1 MAPTEASILEQF
13 LLAPSQLPTIIS
25 LDDFTAL
32 FPRTLQSSPQVRALY
47 RDLQR
52 QRSALVDAVAAD
64 IDDEVAKGRLLRRYA
79 VRARLRAEAQEDVAG
94 DDELQIE
101 HFVASSA
108 PDGGDGITAGTDT
121 GTATTTGAGAARGGR
136 GSGGPSSHS
145 LTSIVPELDDAIRD
159 LEAEIQQLD
168 EEEARL
174 TAAVQQ
180 SVGNLSDLR
189 YGRLY
194 NPQLPDEVIK
204 GLQNVQATCEQM
216 TAETSTSTASTNTA
230 DQRPAT

>member
-25 LDDFTAL
+25 LDDFAAL
-32 FPRTLQSSPQVRALY
+32 FPRQLLSSPQVRALY

-52 QRSALVDAVAAD
+52 QRNAVVESVAAG

-79 VRARLRAEAQEDVAG
+79 LRARLRAEAQEDAAG

-101 HFVASSA
+101 RFVAASQGSR
-108 PDGGDGITAGTDT
+108 DRITAGT
-121 GTATTTGAGAARGGR
+121 GTVRVSG
-136 GSGGPSSHS
+136 GGPSSHS
-145 LTSIVPELDDAIRD
+145 LTSIVPELDDAIHD
-159 LEAEIQQLD
+159 LEAEIQMLD

-174 TAAVQQ
+174 MAAVQQ

-189 YGRLY
+189 YGRLS
-194 NPQLPDEVIK
+194 NPQLSGLVIDS
-204 GLQNVQATCEQM
+204 LRNTQAACEQM
-216 TAETSTSTASTNTA
+216 TAETGTSTNSNDVPSRRA
-230 DQRPAT
+230 AT

>member
-52 QRSALVDAVAAD
+52 QRSAVVDAVAAD

-101 HFVASSA
+101 RFVASSA
-108 PDGGDGITAGTDT
+108 PDGSDRITAGTDA
-121 GTATTTGAGAARGGR
+121 GTATTTGAGAAGGR

-174 TAAVQQ
+174 MAAVQQ

-216 TAETSTSTASTNTA
+216 TAETSTSTVSTNTA